1 MLTLTFQKT
10 FTFACFL
17 LHRQKQCRRQAQIRQ
32 TQKKP
37 RERREVEETSEAS
50 EAICY
55 AWFPRFRCHH
65 RRALRPA
72 FYSGETTQGARA

>member
-1 MLTLTFQKT
+1 MVTLTLFQKT
-10 FTFACFL
+10 LRVSYCIDK
-17 LHRQKQCRRQAQIRQ
+17 KQYRRQTQIRQ

-37 RERREVEETSEAS
+37 RERREVEETSEAT

-55 AWFPRFRCHH
+55 AWFPRFRRHH